1 MMRSR
6 GPLSC
11 RGSRRPH
18 CGGIGRSGP
27 GAPRSRG
34 PGRDGHGAPH
44 RSASPPPAPRPGE
57 RRPHGA
63 AAFAAGRPTAVLD
76 RGNPHGEARVAGLA
90 AGLGVSGITVR
101 RDIAVL
107 DGEGLLQQVRGGA
120 HRLAPRDEPDRTP
133 DGDCPVDGGARLRD
147 IGVVVPSLTYYWPRI
162 LRGASSAADGHGARL
177 HIEAASP
184 GAEDCLESLA
194 RLTDGGSI
202 DALLLA

>member
-1 MMRSR
+1 MLYDVFVGPSILSR
-6 GPLSC
+6 QPPTTL
-11 RGSRRPH
+11 RRHRQEWAWRTEEP
-18 CGGIGRSGP
+18 RSGP
-27 GAPRSRG
+27 GRAWCAAPLGEPPRRTAQEN
-34 PGRDGHGAPH
+34 GAPMAQT
-44 RSASPPPAPRPGE
+44 RALP
-57 RRPHGA
+57 
-63 AAFAAGRPTAVLD
+63 AGRRAAILD
-76 RGNPHGEARVAGLA
+76 RVNAHGEARVAELA
-90 AGLGVSGITVR
+90 AELGVSVITVR

-120 HRLAPRDEPDRTP
+120 HRLAPRDEPGRTP

-202 DALLLA
+202 D